1 MTVRYRKYEVSHRSA
16 VAKLLREYKIRK
28 CKERNHG

>member
-1 MTVRYRKYEVSHRSA
+1 MTVRYRKYEVSHRSV
-16 VAKLLREYKIRK
+16 VAKLLREHKIRK